1 VLGGYDEARINPDIN
16 RVSIRMPSGFNTSLV
31 VGVQSISYR
40 PNVNVDQN
48 VYGITEDNTKGFM
61 ATIDSTF
68 PYLLLPD
75 EICDRFA
82 LRFNLQYNNKTN
94 FYTMNS
100 TGAANNDQQNAT
112 VTFKLGSDPSGSGSD
127 HTTINLPYSA
137 FDLEYFDPEDP
148 QDTTRYF
155 PIRRSMNG
163 RFVLGRTFLQ
173 EAYIAV
179 DYQRAN
185 FTIAQVPL
193 LNSAP
198 EPKLVS
204 IYDLS
209 YVPPSPTPL
218 PPGGGS
224 KGLSGGAIAGI
235 VIGILAVAL
244 GAAFGVFI
252 WWKRRRERNAAP
264 PDYKEAT
271 EIDTS
276 AAGNEVKHRRIS
288 ELDTQVPGAPKTPLG
303 GFYGDER
310 ERKDLSPFPPISEM
324 ESPPTELYSP
334 PVVAATPHSEG
345 SGPDYFT
352 VGGKLGRRGATR
364 ESSANNTPG
373 TPPYLTPMAELPGD
387 DGGYQVRG
395 QHLDRIP
402 SAKGSPLASGSGSGS
417 KRDPSANHSQGNID
431 EVMRQPPAKDDA
443 GAEATATAKQPDA
456 DVEGVAEG
464 ERRPSHA
471 RGASDATV
479 QSDTTVVSQPTPD
492 ELEQWALVDDGQT
505 RRPLSE

>member
-1 VLGGYDEARINPDIN
+1 
-16 RVSIRMPSGFNTSLV
+16 MPSDKNTSLV
-31 VGVQSISYR
+31 VGVQGISYR
-40 PNVNVDQN
+40 PNVNVEQN
-48 VYGITEDNTKGFM
+48 VYGITKANTTGFM

-75 EICDRFA
+75 EVCDQFA
-82 LRFNLQYNNKTN
+82 FRFNLLYNNRTN
-94 FYTMNS
+94 FYTMNY

-112 VTFKLGSDPSGSGSD
+112 VTFKLGSDPSGSDSD
-127 HTTINLPYSA
+127 FTSIVLPYLA
-137 FDLEYFDPEDP
+137 FDLKYFSPGDNP
-148 QDTTRYF
+148 QDSTRYF
-155 PIRRSMNG
+155 PIRKSTNG

-179 DYQRAN
+179 DYKRAN
-185 FTIAQVPL
+185 FTVAQVPL
-193 LNSAP
+193 LDSAP
-198 EPKLVS
+198 KPTLVP
-204 IYDLS
+204 IYDTS
-209 YVPPSPTPL
+209 YVPPSPTPI
-218 PPGGGS
+218 PTGGS

-244 GAAFGVFI
+244 GAAFGIFI
-252 WWKRRRERNAAP
+252 WWKKRRERNAPP

-288 ELDTQVPGAPKTPLG
+288 ELDTQGPGAPKTPLG
-303 GFYGDER
+303 GFYGGER
-310 ERKDLSPFPPISEM
+310 DPKDLSPFPPISEM

-334 PVVAATPHSEG
+334 PVAAATPHTEG
-345 SGPDYFT
+345 SGADYFT
-352 VGGKLGRRGATR
+352 AGGKLGRRGATR

-373 TPPYLTPMAELPGD
+373 TPPAFTPIAELPGD

-402 SAKGSPLASGSGSGS
+402 SARGTPVASGSVS
-417 KRDPSANHSQGNID
+417 RRETSATRSQSNID
-431 EVMRQPPAKDDA
+431 EVMRHQAKKEEDA
-443 GAEATATAKQPDA
+443 AAEVTGTDKKPDA
-456 DVEGVAEG
+456 EVEGVAEG
-464 ERRPSHA
+464 ERRPSHT
-471 RGASDATV
+471 RGASDVTV

-492 ELEQWALVDDGQT
+492 ELEQWALAEDGQP